1 MQVTQTSAEGLKHE
15 FKVIVPAGQIET
27 KVKTRLTEVG
37 PHGVPAGLPPG
48 QGADAAAAQALRR
61 VGDGRGCRGCDQ

>member
-37 PHGVPAGLPPG
+37 QTASLPG
-48 QGADAAAAQALRR
+48 FRR
-61 VGDGRGCRGCDQ
+61 ARCRCRCCASVTARR